1 MITLQQALDG
11 ITVFSTQDVIAS
23 MPNSMSKFLA
33 LMAVGSM
40 RNNPSSFIKPYESV
54 LKSFGILSDD
64 GTMVHE
70 ENIRAALNEAFSNM
84 PRVSWMGFTF
94 TADDATKLMARLG
107 G

>member
-11 ITVFSTQDVIAS
+11 ITVFATQDVISA
-23 MPNSMSKFLA
+23 MPNSMAKFIA

-40 RNNPSSFIKPYESV
+40 RNNPNNFVKPYENA
-54 LKSFGILSDD
+54 LKSFGILSED

-70 ENIRAALNEAFSNM
+70 GNIRAALNEAFSNM
-84 PRVSWMGFTF
+84 PSVTWMGFTF
-94 TADDATKLMARLG
+94 TADDAAKLMSRLG